1 MLVFLIPIKSSK
13 VATSWTELS
22 KLFERCLRSVC
33 NQTSS
38 EFQVIV
44 VCHER
49 PEISFHHP
57 QVHYIEVDFPIPDST
72 LPEKMKD
79 KRKKLAVG
87 LLAARELKPT
97 HIMPVDA
104 DDCISKRLASYVAQ
118 SPQSNG
124 WYIDI
129 GYEYQEGSSKIM
141 VRKEAFYKLCGTCNI
156 INYRL
161 FSLPDK
167 VLGDEP
173 LTGHDN
179 FLEGHPIA
187 KISLAARGTPIEPL
201 PFPGAIYV
209 RDKIG
214 ESTCMQEPLIATFKR
229 NPKQALRGIKKTLL
243 APFIQRELTDEIR
256 AEFNLYPLDKYSQL
270 EKNIKC
276 NYS

>member
-1 MLVFLIPIKSSK
+1 MLVFLIPIKSPK
-13 VATSWTELS
+13 VAKSWTELS
-22 KLFERCLRSVC
+22 KMFERCLGSAC

-38 EFQVIV
+38 EFRVIV

-57 QVHYIEVDFPIPDST
+57 QVQYIEVNFPIPGST

-79 KRKKLAVG
+79 KEKKLAVG
-87 LLAARELKPT
+87 LLAARELQPT

-104 DDCISKRLASYVAQ
+104 DDCISKRLVSFVAQ
-118 SPQSNG
+118 NPQSNG

-129 GYEYQEGSSKIM
+129 GYEYQEGSRKIM
-141 VRKEAFYKLCGTCNI
+141 VRKENFYKLCGTCNI

-179 FLEGHPIA
+179 FLEGHPSA

-209 RDKIG
+209 RDQIG

-243 APFIQRELTDEIR
+243 APLIQRELTDEIR
-256 AEFNLYPLDKYSQL
+256 AEFNLYPLNQYT
-270 EKNIKC
+270 
-276 NYS
+276 

>member
-13 VATSWTELS
+13 VAKSWIEVS
-22 KLFERCLRSVC
+22 KMFERCLGSVC
-33 NQTSS
+33 NQTSL

-57 QVHYIEVDFPIPDST
+57 QVQYIEVNFPIPDST
-72 LPEKMKD
+72 LAEKMDD

-87 LLAARELKPT
+87 LLAARELQPT

-104 DDCISKRLASYVAQ
+104 DDCISKRLVSFVAQ
-118 SPQSNG
+118 NPQSNG
-124 WYIDI
+124 WYVDI

-141 VRKEAFYKLCGTCNI
+141 VRKETFYKLCGTSNI

-161 FSLPDK
+161 YSLPDK
-167 VLGDEP
+167 VLRDEP
-173 LTGHDN
+173 LTGHDD
-179 FLEGHPIA
+179 FLEGHPLA
-187 KISLAARGTPIEPL
+187 KRYLAARGTPIEPL

-214 ESTCMQEPLIATFKR
+214 ESTSMQEPLVAILKR

-243 APFIQRELTDEIR
+243 LPFNQRELIDEIR
-256 AEFNLYPLDKYSQL
+256 AEFNLYPLKDV
-270 EKNIKC
+270 
-276 NYS
+276 